1 AWAVGGDLMP
11 VSATQPTVFERI
23 IRDYFTHPAQ
33 RVTLLPGDVLMDQGE
48 FNERLYYV
56 HSGQL
61 IATVSAPDDVGEEEQ
76 AELFWQARAPLSGC
90 TVSSLIGWWPLAA

>member
-1 AWAVGGDLMP
+1 MLFR
-11 VSATQPTVFERI
+11 S
-23 IRDYFTHPAQ
+23 
-33 RVTLLPGDVLMDQGE
+33 TLLPGDVLMDQGE

-76 AELFWQARAPLSGC
+76 AELFLASRSEERRAGKEGRSRWSPYH
-90 TVSSLIGWWPLAA
+90 